1 MYHVTPLYTQTTFKV
16 SNSSLGIGLI
26 PKEDSDYC
34 KTTNRS
40 FIYYSLFHPALEAGT
55 RPLKSF
61 TVYPNTHI
69 FGLWSRLST
78 RVGGAGGGGGWYSAK
93 FFTGESAQRL
103 CDYRRR
109 NEEWRPSTIF
119 KDVLFDD
126 SRWLRDQG
134 LRSLTYHTIHQDD
147 IYVERGY

>member
-1 MYHVTPLYTQTTFKV
+1 MYHLTPLYTQTTFKV

-55 RPLKSF
+55 RLLKSF

-78 RVGGAGGGGGWYSAK
+78 RVGGAGGGRVLSK
-93 FFTGESAQRL
+93 IF
-103 CDYRRR
+103 YRRV
-109 NEEWRPSTIF
+109 RPKVVRLSEAKRRVEAKYNI
-119 KDVLFDD
+119 
-126 SRWLRDQG
+126 QG
-134 LRSLTYHTIHQDD
+134 SI
-147 IYVERGY
+147 I

>member
-1 MYHVTPLYTQTTFKV
+1 MYHLTLLYTQTTFKV

-78 RVGGAGGGGGWYSAK
+78 RVGGRGFTQQSFLPASPPRGCAIIGGETKSGGQVQYS
-93 FFTGESAQRL
+93 RMYYL
-103 CDYRRR
+103 MILDDYA
-109 NEEWRPSTIF
+109 I
-119 KDVLFDD
+119 KA
-126 SRWLRDQG
+126 
-134 LRSLTYHTIHQDD
+134 
-147 IYVERGY
+147 